1 MKIHRIQ
8 KTKITLFFFAAGM
21 FFSACSKEQSVG
33 SEEPE
38 NAAQADVS
46 VNDPS
51 VLIRVNGVPLTVEDY
66 KKQAFYFNPLSRLR
80 ADIPEE
86 RLQSM
91 IEAETLIQEAGA
103 LNLAERPHIKRQVQQ
118 ILINELLKEKLA
130 AEDTADEISDADIQ
144 AYYDEHIDQFQTPAS
159 VKVAHILISEEGAE
173 QKVREILDDPSIKT
187 TRGFDALVRRHSDD
201 KSTSIRGG
209 DLGHL
214 ALSED
219 NPSDLEDWQRTIV
232 QAAQSLPRIGM
243 VFDKPVETEKGY
255 HIIKLTG
262 RRKEQGYSLVQVK
275 PKIQRRLIAEIQAKS
290 YREYVEGLLS
300 ASEIQRN
307 EAGISSLLEITNK
320 GDRVIAQEKEKAEK
334 SLAIKN
340 IPDRK
345 ELKEDSVER
354 SRPIEANPSI
364 PSADITAIRGYPIS
378 TEGLP
383 PRPDLSPAYKKVM
396 EERKLNP

>member
-1 MKIHRIQ
+1 MKIHRME
-8 KTKITLFFFAAGM
+8 KTIIVPIFFAAGV
-21 FFSACSKEQSVG
+21 FFSACSKEQSKY
-33 SEEPE
+33 SEEPV
-38 NAAQADVS
+38 NTAQVDVS

-51 VLIRVNGVPLTVEDY
+51 VLIRVNGVPLTLEDY
-66 KKQAFYFNPLSRLR
+66 NKQAFYFNPLSRLR

-86 RLQSM
+86 RIQSM
-91 IEAETLIQEAGA
+91 IEAEALVQEAGV

-118 ILINELLKEKLA
+118 ILINELLKEKLT
-130 AEDTADEISDADIQ
+130 AEDTVGEISDSDIQ
-144 AYYDEHIDQFQTPAS
+144 AYYDEHIDQFQTSAS
-159 VKVAHILISEEGAE
+159 VKVAHILISGEGAE
-173 QKVREILDDPSIKT
+173 QKAKEILNDPGIKT

-219 NPSDLEDWQRTIV
+219 NPSDLEDWQRSIV

-243 VFDKPVETEKGY
+243 IYDKPVETERGY

-262 RRKEQGYSLVQVK
+262 RRKKQGYSLVQVK

-290 YREYVEGLLS
+290 YREYVDSLLS

-307 EAGISSLLEITNK
+307 EAGVSALSEMTNQ
-320 GDRVIAQEKEKAEK
+320 GDRLIAQEKEKAEK
-334 SLAIKN
+334 SLATKN

-354 SRPIEANPSI
+354 SHPIEAHPSI
-364 PSADITAIRGYPIS
+364 PSANITTIRGYPIS
-378 TEGLP
+378 TEG
-383 PRPDLSPAYKKVM
+383 RPARPELSPAYRKVM
-396 EERKLNP
+396 EEHKLDP